1 MRASCGY
8 LRIPPTSD
16 FVGGTS
22 VCHLI
27 LVTLSSNP
35 IGRQTMVWVTGSP
48 WWVLPGNSKYHYLSE
63 APLPYFYVPF
73 RQMYRAD
80 LNLAFFVRHQA
91 TRRLSFRLSGK
102 KAREIDPG
110 VTVFDSCLYP
120 STWEPRCIRKKLRRA
135 C

>member
-35 IGRQTMVWVTGSP
+35 IGRQIHGWGEWFTVIGVA
-48 WWVLPGNSKYHYLSE
+48 GNSKYHYLSE
-63 APLPYFYVPF
+63 APLPYFYVSF

-80 LNLAFFVRHQA
+80 LDLAFYVRTQGNPETA
-91 TRRLSFRLSGK
+91 LSLVRQ
-102 KAREIDPG
+102 KAREIDPA
-110 VTVFDSCLYP
+110 VTVFDSVPLSEFIGASLYP
-120 STWEPRCIRKKLRRA
+120 QRLRPA